1 MAIIIGVRFREVGRV
16 YYFDPGQTQVNKG
29 DRVIVETARGMECGE
44 VVQENTELPEEQIKR
59 PLKQM
64 IRVAT
69 REDLRNLE
77 GKEQREADAF
87 KVCEEKILKHG
98 LDMKLVNV
106 EYTFDASKIIFHF
119 TADQRVDF
127 RALVRDL
134 AGHFRTRIELRQIGV
149 RDEAKLLGGLG
160 VCGRP
165 FCCSLFM
172 GDFHPVSIKMAKEQ
186 GLSLNPTK
194 ISGTCGRLMCCL
206 KHEEAAYE
214 DALKDLPRPGSF
226 IDTPEGKGMVTE
238 VNAISRA
245 VKVKLDRRPEAA
257 PQVFQHSAAEG
268 LFRKQV
274 LREGDALAEV
284 MPELRMKARPE
295 EVAPLPAKAPAS
307 QPQRHHR
314 RPEKIAPVERPAQAE
329 KPARVE
335 KPIQAEKTAQADKP
349 ERREDQKKG
358 KNWRERH
365 APRKQEPAY
374 RQPAP
379 PQQQQQQQRPQQRP
393 QQPQKPQQ
401 SQPHSQQPAGQ
412 PRSQASA
419 RPPEQQPRSQARPQ
433 PPEQQPR
440 SDVKS
445 VPRYGEVRRANAP
458 QQPQQNTGGANY
470 QRQLWQR
477 GRGDQRG
484 KGQQGQEQQKKD
496 GK

>member
-1 MAIIIGVRFREVGRV
+1 MAMIIGVRFREAGRV
-16 YYFDPGQTQVNKG
+16 YYFNPGQTRVNKG
-29 DRVIVETARGMECGE
+29 DRVIVETARGLECGE
-44 VVQENTELPEEQIKR
+44 VAQENTDVPDEQIKQ

-64 IRVAT
+64 IRTAT
-69 REDLRNLE
+69 KEDLRNLE

-106 EYTFDASKIIFHF
+106 EYTFDSSKIVFHF

-206 KHEEAAYE
+206 KYEEAAYE
-214 DALKDLPRPGSF
+214 DALKDLPKPGSL

-238 VNAISRA
+238 VNAISKA
-245 VKVKLDRRPEAA
+245 VKVKLDRRPDTA
-257 PQVFQHSAAEG
+257 PQVFQYDALEG
-268 LFRKQV
+268 LKRKPVFRDGED
-274 LREGDALAEV
+274 LPLPEILPEV
-284 MPELRMKARPE
+284 RVKVRPE
-295 EVAPLPAKAPAS
+295 TAPAPTNPEAPQP
-307 QPQRHHR
+307 QPQRPQR
-314 RPEKIAPVERPAQAE
+314 TPERPAQAE
-329 KPARVE
+329 KLTRAE
-335 KPIQAEKTAQADKP
+335 KPGEKAAEQKRETAP
-349 ERREDQKKG
+349 EKKG

-374 RQPAP
+374 HQPPPQQHQQPPPQRAQQKP
-379 PQQQQQQQRPQQRP
+379 QQKPHQKAQPPERPQQQQQA
-393 QQPQKPQQ
+393 KPQQ
-401 SQPHSQQPAGQ
+401 SAGQ
-412 PRSQASA
+412 PRS
-419 RPPEQQPRSQARPQ
+419 
-433 PPEQQPR
+433 
-440 SDVKS
+440 DLKS
-445 VPRYGEVRRANAP
+445 VPRYGEVRPSPQAPVRPSPQAPVRRANAP
-458 QQPQQNTGGANY
+458 QQQQNQGGGNY
-470 QRQLWQR
+470 HRQPWQR
-477 GRGDQRG
+477 NRGEQ
-484 KGQQGQEQQKKD
+484 KGQQKKD
-496 GK
+496 G

>member
-1 MAIIIGVRFREVGRV
+1 MATIIGVRFREVGRV
-16 YYFDPGQTQVNKG
+16 YYFDPGKIQVAKG
-29 DRVIVETARGMECGE
+29 ARVIVETARGLECGE
-44 VVQENTELPEEQIKR
+44 VVQENTDVPEEQIKR

-77 GKEQREADAF
+77 SKEQREAEAF
-87 KVCEEKILKHG
+87 TVCEEKILKHG

-106 EYTFDASKIIFHF
+106 EYTFDNSKIIFHF

-206 KHEEAAYE
+206 KYEEAAYE
-214 DALKDLPRPGSF
+214 DALKELPRPGSF
-226 IDTPEGKGMVTE
+226 IDTPDGRGMVTE
-238 VNAISRA
+238 VNAISKA
-245 VKVKLDRRPEAA
+245 VKVKLDRRPDAA
-257 PQVFQHSAAEG
+257 PQTFQYDAAEG
-268 LFRKQV
+268 LKRKSA
-274 LREGDALAEV
+274 LRDDDGPLADVRVRARQEETPAPEGTEA
-284 MPELRMKARPE
+284 PKPRMKPERP
-295 EVAPLPAKAPAS
+295 AP
-307 QPQRHHR
+307 
-314 RPEKIAPVERPAQAE
+314 EERPAQAE
-329 KPARVE
+329 KDDRRS
-335 KPIQAEKTAQADKP
+335 ADDQRG
-349 ERREDQKKG
+349 ESAADRRG
-358 KNWRERH
+358 GNKNWRERH

-374 RQPAP
+374 RQPQQQQSQQRP
-379 PQQQQQQQRPQQRP
+379 QQQQKQQRPQQQKPQQQQQQSVPQNP
-393 QQPQKPQQ
+393 DQQT
-401 SQPHSQQPAGQ
+401 
-412 PRSQASA
+412 
-419 RPPEQQPRSQARPQ
+419 
-433 PPEQQPR
+433 R
-440 SDVKS
+440 SDIKS

-458 QQPQQNTGGANY
+458 QQQSPGGTGY
-470 QRQLWQR
+470 HRQPWQKNK
-477 GRGDQRG
+477 GEQKG
-484 KGQQGQEQQKKD
+484 KNQQQKKD

>member
-1 MAIIIGVRFREVGRV
+1 MAMIIGVRFREVGRV
-16 YYFDPGQTQVNKG
+16 YYFDPGQTQVKKG
-29 DRVIVETARGMECGE
+29 DRVIVETARGVECGE

-77 GKEQREADAF
+77 GKEQKEADAF

-206 KHEEAAYE
+206 KYEEAAYE
-214 DALKDLPRPGSF
+214 DALKALPRPGAF
-226 IDTPEGKGMVTE
+226 IDTPEGKGVVAE
-238 VNAISRA
+238 VNAVSGA
-245 VKVKLDRRPEAA
+245 VKVKLERRPEAA
-257 PQVFQHSAAEG
+257 PMTFQYSALEG
-268 LFRKQV
+268 LKRRPVLRDNEPEAMPEVHVKVKLEGEEPLKPPAEPQRPPKPQRKFEKPAPADKQV
-274 LREGDALAEV
+274 
-284 MPELRMKARPE
+284 
-295 EVAPLPAKAPAS
+295 
-307 QPQRHHR
+307 
-314 RPEKIAPVERPAQAE
+314 QAE
-329 KPARVE
+329 KAA
-335 KPIQAEKTAQADKP
+335 KPEPPEKTENPAPTERHDAPDK
-349 ERREDQKKG
+349 RGG

-374 RQPAP
+374 RQPP
-379 PQQQQQQQRPQQRP
+379 PQQQQQAQQQQHPKQQQRAQHPTRAP
-393 QQPQKPQQ
+393 QQP
-401 SQPHSQQPAGQ
+401 
-412 PRSQASA
+412 
-419 RPPEQQPRSQARPQ
+419 PPEQPQ
-433 PPEQQPR
+433 R

-458 QQPQQNTGGANY
+458 QQQNAGGANY
-470 QRQLWQR
+470 HKQPWQKN
-477 GRGDQRG
+477 
-484 KGQQGQEQQKKD
+484 KGEQGQGQQEQQKQQHRQGQQGHRTHKGKD

>member
-1 MAIIIGVRFREVGRV
+1 MAMIIGVRFREVGRV
-16 YYFDPGQTQVNKG
+16 YYFDPGETQVNKG
-29 DRVIVETARGMECGE
+29 DRVIVETARGLECGE
-44 VVQENTELPEEQIKR
+44 VMQENTELPEEQIKR

-69 REDLRNLE
+69 KEDLRNLE
-77 GKEQREADAF
+77 NKDQKEAEAF
-87 KVCEEKILKHG
+87 TVCEEKILKHG

-206 KHEEAAYE
+206 KYEEAAYE
-214 DALKDLPRPGSF
+214 DALKELPRPGSF
-226 IDTPEGKGMVTE
+226 IDTPDGRGMVTE
-238 VNAISRA
+238 VNAISKN
-245 VKVKLDRRPEAA
+245 VKVKLERRPDAA
-257 PQVFQHSAAEG
+257 PQTFQYDAIEG
-268 LFRKQV
+268 VKRKAV
-274 LREGDALAEV
+274 LREGDDLPEV
-284 MPELRMKARPE
+284 RVKVRQEEAPQQEKA
-295 EVAPLPAKAPAS
+295 AS
-307 QPQRHHR
+307 PRPQRR
-314 RPEKIAPVERPAQAE
+314 PDRPAPPEKPAQAE
-329 KPARVE
+329 RPAAAAPQPE
-335 KPIQAEKTAQADKP
+335 KSDRRSAP
-349 ERREDQKKG
+349 ERRDTPTPERRGADDRQSADNRQGG

-374 RQPAP
+374 RQPP
-379 PQQQQQQQRPQQRP
+379 PQQQRPQQQQQRPPQKLPHTDQAQHSERP
-393 QQPQKPQQ
+393 QHADAK
-401 SQPHSQQPAGQ
+401 A
-412 PRSQASA
+412 
-419 RPPEQQPRSQARPQ
+419 
-433 PPEQQPR
+433 
-440 SDVKS
+440 

-458 QQPQQNTGGANY
+458 QQPNPGGANY
-470 QRQLWQR
+470 HRQPWQR
-477 GRGDQRG
+477 NKGEQKA
-484 KGQQGQEQQKKD
+484 KGQQQQGQKKD
-496 GK
+496 GN

>member
-1 MAIIIGVRFREVGRV
+1 MAMIIGVRFREVGRV
-16 YYFDPGQTQVNKG
+16 YYFDPGQATVNRG

-59 PLKQM
+59 PLKQL

-77 GKEQREADAF
+77 TKEQREAEAF
-87 KVCEEKILKHG
+87 KVCEEKIARHG

-226 IDTPEGKGMVTE
+226 IDTPEGRGMVTE

-245 VKVKLDRRPEAA
+245 VKVKLERRPEAA
-257 PQVFQHSAAEG
+257 PQTFQYDAAEG
-268 LFRKQV
+268 LTRKPV
-274 LREGDALAEV
+274 FREGDAPAE
-284 MPELRMKARPE
+284 A
-295 EVAPLPAKAPAS
+295 LP
-307 QPQRHHR
+307 
-314 RPEKIAPVERPAQAE
+314 
-329 KPARVE
+329 
-335 KPIQAEKTAQADKP
+335 
-349 ERREDQKKG
+349 
-358 KNWRERH
+358 
-365 APRKQEPAY
+365 
-374 RQPAP
+374 
-379 PQQQQQQQRPQQRP
+379 
-393 QQPQKPQQ
+393 
-401 SQPHSQQPAGQ
+401 
-412 PRSQASA
+412 
-419 RPPEQQPRSQARPQ
+419 
-433 PPEQQPR
+433 
-440 SDVKS
+440 
-445 VPRYGEVRRANAP
+445 
-458 QQPQQNTGGANY
+458 
-470 QRQLWQR
+470 
-477 GRGDQRG
+477 
-484 KGQQGQEQQKKD
+484 
-496 GK
+496 

>member
-16 YYFDPGQTQVNKG
+16 YYFDPGEIRVNKG
-29 DRVIVETARGMECGE
+29 DRVVVETARGLECGE

-77 GKEQREADAF
+77 NKDQKEAEAFA
-87 KVCEEKILKHG
+87 VCEEKIRKHG

-206 KHEEAAYE
+206 KYEEAAYE
-214 DALKDLPRPGSF
+214 DDLKDLPRPGLF
-226 IDTPEGKGMVTE
+226 IDTPDGRGMVTE
-238 VNAISRA
+238 VNAISKA
-245 VKVKLDRRPEAA
+245 VKVKLERRPDAA
-257 PQVFQHSAAEG
+257 PQTFQYDAIEGIKRKSA
-268 LFRKQV
+268 
-274 LREGDALAEV
+274 LRDDDAPAAPEV
-284 MPELRMKARPE
+284 RVKVRPE
-295 EVAPLPAKAPAS
+295 EEPRQDKPSVEPPK
-307 QPQRHHR
+307 PQN
-314 RPEKIAPVERPAQAE
+314 RPERPA
-329 KPARVE
+329 P
-335 KPIQAEKTAQADKP
+335 ADKP
-349 ERREDQKKG
+349 APAEKAEPGEKRGADERRG

-374 RQPAP
+374 RQPP
-379 PQQQQQQQRPQQRP
+379 PQQQQQRPQQKQQQKPQPQQQRP
-393 QQPQKPQQ
+393 QQADAK
-401 SQPHSQQPAGQ
+401 A
-412 PRSQASA
+412 
-419 RPPEQQPRSQARPQ
+419 
-433 PPEQQPR
+433 
-440 SDVKS
+440 

-458 QQPQQNTGGANY
+458 QQQQNPGGANAH
-470 QRQLWQR
+470 RQPWQR
-477 GRGDQRG
+477 N
-484 KGQQGQEQQKKD
+484 KGQQGQKKD
-496 GK
+496 GKAGT